1 MGELAVIASRPSTNV
16 DAFRAST
23 DAAHM
28 CRDVVLRKAVNIQG
42 RRYIPVEGWM
52 SIAVAH
58 GCAASAR
65 SVERLED
72 GFRAI
77 GEIRRMADGVIIA
90 EAEGFVGIDEPV
102 WFGGEVEAYG
112 KVKKY
117 QKRPDYAI
125 RAMAQTRAISRAA
138 RSAFAHVVVLI
149 DEGLSTVPAEEVPPE
164 GLHDDVQE
172 IDKLDRAIAQGSAS
186 PPVKGRE
193 GHPDFPEGPCKNV
206 TALKAKWKLVKA
218 DLVAAGDIDSFDIVV
233 SDNRAV
239 LNQVRAALPS
249 WWTGEGLEPGQGIGE
264 WMHNRRIELT
274 ELQNAGD
281 GERLAGDNGNTI
293 LDAG

>member
-1 MGELAVIASRPSTNV
+1 MSKLAVIPSTPQGV
-16 DAFRAST
+16 SEYRQST
-23 DAAHM
+23 DAAHV
-28 CRDVVLRKAVNIQG
+28 CRDIVLRKAVNIQG
-42 RRYIPVEGWM
+42 RRYVPVEGWQA
-52 SIAVAH
+52 IAVAH

-77 GEIRRMADGVIIA
+77 GEIRRMSDGVMIA

-164 GLHDDVQE
+164 GLHDEVSE
-172 IDKLDRAIAQGSAS
+172 IDKMEHAINQPHAS
-186 PPVKGRE
+186 PPVKGTAS
-193 GHPDFPEGPCKNV
+193 HPDFPDGPCKTM
-206 TALKAKWKLVKA
+206 TALKAQWKLVKA
-218 DLVAAGDIDSFDIVV
+218 DLVAASDIDSFDIV
-233 SDNRAV
+233 
-239 LNQVRAALPS
+239 LNAKNDLLTQVRAALPT
-249 WWTGEGLEPGQGIGE
+249 WWTGEGLEAGQGIGE
-264 WMHNRRIELT
+264 WIYNRKIELT
-274 ELQNAGD
+274 ERENAGD
-281 GERLAGDNGNTI
+281 EQPLAGDNGNTI

>member
-1 MGELAVIASRPSTNV
+1 MGKLAVIPAAPQGVSEYRQ
-16 DAFRAST
+16 ST
-23 DAAHM
+23 DAAHV
-28 CRDVVLRKAVNIQG
+28 CRDIVLRKAVNIQG
-42 RRYIPVEGWM
+42 RRYVPVEGWQA
-52 SIAVAH
+52 IAVAH

-164 GLHDDVQE
+164 GLSDDVHE
-172 IDKLDRAIAQGSAS
+172 IDKMEHAISQPHAS
-186 PPVKGRE
+186 PPAKGTD
-193 GHPDFPEGPCKNV
+193 GHPDWPDGPCKNV
-206 TALKAKWKLVKA
+206 SALKAKWKLVKA
-218 DLVAAGDIDSFDIVV
+218 DLIAASDIDSFEIVV
-233 SDNRAV
+233 SDNRAL

-249 WWTGEGLEPGQGIGE
+249 WWTGEGLEEGQGIGE
-264 WMHNRRIELT
+264 WMHNRREQLA
-274 ELQNAGD
+274 EKERAGD
-281 GERLAGDNGNTI
+281 GMPLVGDNGNTV